1 MMYFYIK
8 WAVHLSTFL
17 CDFFCH
23 ILSKMKENNTF
34 DLLCLLSF
42 SISGLK
48 VDMSSKLLHDY
59 NFFLNVIMVG
69 FTLRSSVM
77 H

>member
-1 MMYFYIK
+1 MMYFYTK
-8 WAVHLSTFL
+8 WAVNLSTFP
-17 CDFFCH
+17 CEFFCH
-23 ILSKMKENNTF
+23 ILSEMKENNTF
-34 DLLCLLSF
+34 VLLCLLSF

-59 NFFLNVIMVG
+59 NFFLNIIMVG
-69 FTLRSSVM
+69 FALRSSVI